1 MAASYF
7 NDIFDQPEALQ
18 NTLDG
23 LATASSPDLQCL
35 LAKLSSG
42 EYQRLVLTGMGSS
55 YHVLQPLLL
64 RCQQCGMNVHILE
77 TSELIHYARGLI
89 GPRTLIVV
97 VSQSGHSAEIVNLLK
112 LTGRQTPIIGVTNTA
127 DSPLVQQAAALVL
140 TRAGEE
146 TSVSCKTYLAAL
158 AALEWLGDQMFGD
171 AKLAHFNQ
179 LADAPRLVAGYLSN
193 WQAYV
198 SQLVERF
205 APIRNLYLVGRG
217 PSLAAV
223 GTGALILKES
233 AHFAAEG
240 LSSAAFRHGPL
251 EMADSHVFVLV
262 FQGLSQT
269 AGLNE
274 RLLGDVL
281 ARGGQA
287 EAVRMANEPGVF
299 NLPPVPDAALPILEM
314 LPVQLISL
322 ALAQIQGFEA
332 GRFSHATKVTITE

>member
-23 LATASSPDLQCL
+23 LATTSSPDLQRL

-55 YHVLQPLLL
+55 YTAQLPFWL
-64 RCQQCGMNVHILE
+64 RCLQQGMPVHLIE
-77 TSELIHYARGLI
+77 TSELIHYAHGLI
-89 GPRTLIVV
+89 GPRTLVV
-97 VSQSGHSAEIVNLLK
+97 AVSQSGLSAEIMRLLE
-112 LTGRQTPIIGVTNTA
+112 LTRGLAPVIGVTNTP
-127 DSPLVQQAAALVL
+127 DSPLAQQAAAVVM
-140 TRAGEE
+140 TQAGDE
-146 TSVSCKTYLAAL
+146 TTVSCKTYLATL
-158 AALEWLGDQMFGD
+158 AAMEWLGDQILGD
-171 AKLAHFNQ
+171 THLSHFKQ
-179 LADAPRLVAGYLSN
+179 LSDTPRLVAGYLSN
-193 WQAYV
+193 WQAYI

-217 PSLAAV
+217 PSLATV

-240 LSSAAFRHGPL
+240 LSSATFRHGPM
-251 EMADSHVFVLV
+251 EMAAPHVFVLV

-299 NLPPVPDAALPILEM
+299 NLPPAPDAALTILEM
-314 LPVQLISL
+314 LPVQLVSL